1 MLLKK
6 SVIDLLDIS
15 NFVKN
20 EFNLDYD
27 CYYSDKVFLLEL
39 NVLGNV
45 NKLFAKRRRN
55 RKGIY
60 SFLYFIE
67 INKGKFT

>member
-1 MLLKK
+1 MILKK
-6 SVIDLLDIS
+6 SVIDKLDIS

-20 EFNLDYD
+20 EFNLDYN
-27 CYYSDKVFLLEL
+27 CYYSDKDFLLEL

-55 RKGIY
+55 RKGID
-60 SFLYFIE
+60 STLYFIE

>member
-1 MLLKK
+1 MILKK
-6 SVIDLLDIS
+6 SVIDKLDIS

-27 CYYSDKVFLLEL
+27 YYYSDKVFLLQF

-45 NKLFAKRRRN
+45 NKL
-55 RKGIY
+55 KGIY
-60 SFLYFIE
+60 SFLFFIE